1 LIDRDCPAGYA
12 PHMDIPTFVL
22 QDSITAEQRE
32 FLDEHGFIR
41 FGGVLAS
48 GEVQRLRQALVEV
61 QARFQEEARV
71 KVHGIPLKWGR
82 GADGAPYVNRFAF
95 TSRYS
100 QAFHELVHDA
110 RLDPVRRFI
119 APDARVGDR
128 EKDGVVVNVFR
139 NEPGSR
145 HARLGW
151 HTDGLRDIFYGHM
164 PKAMFNVGLYLDD
177 SPTEKGGLRLIP
189 GSHRQ
194 GLLGVLFRKL
204 HFLDHRPDPS
214 EVAIT
219 ARAGDLTLHDGRL
232 WHRTARAAVTGE
244 ASLRRV
250 MYVPF
255 VTGPRIE
262 KTEASPTPLYHH
274 LSGWVG

>member
-1 LIDRDCPAGYA
+1 
-12 PHMDIPTFVL
+12 MDIPTFRL
-22 QDSITAEQRE
+22 QDAITPEQRE
-32 FLDEHGFIR
+32 FIEEHGFIR
-41 FGGVLAS
+41 FGGVLEPAEVERLREAL
-48 GEVQRLRQALVEV
+48 GEVQAQFRREQRRA
-61 QARFQEEARV
+61 
-71 KVHGIPLKWGR
+71 VHGIPLKWGR
-82 GADGAPYVNRFAF
+82 DAGGAPYVNRFAF

-100 QAFHELVHDA
+100 PAFDALVRDP
-110 RLDPVRRFI
+110 RLEPVRRFI

-164 PKAMFNVGLYLDD
+164 PKAMYNVGLYLDD
-177 SPTEKGGLRLIP
+177 SPAEKGGLRLLP

-194 GLLGVLFRKL
+194 GLLGMLFRKL
-204 HFLDHRPDPS
+204 HFLDHRPDPL
-214 EVAIT
+214 EVAVT

-232 WHRTARAAVTGE
+232 WHRTARASVSGD

-262 KTEASPTPLYHH
+262 KSESSATPLYHH